1 MRRFALPCLAL
12 SFAAALHAAE
22 DEHSWTPLRD
32 GADKAIQAAAAFET
46 AQRKQTTSP
55 RIQLIPH
62 GLVTISIDERLQAL
76 RASQDAENG
85 IPLEEE
91 SSIGSVDPA
100 VLMRNVEAAL
110 DAVASP
116 SLIPEENAPSAG
128 EAADAA
134 GRAAAEL
141 IAAPVKDPLDDAC
154 WRRLRNLWT
163 MYFWKPN
170 SASIRDVLT
179 ISKKCSR
186 FLSIMS

>member
-116 SLIPEENAPSAG
+116 S
-128 EAADAA
+128 
-134 GRAAAEL
+134 
-141 IAAPVKDPLDDAC
+141 
-154 WRRLRNLWT
+154 
-163 MYFWKPN
+163 
-170 SASIRDVLT
+170 
-179 ISKKCSR
+179 
-186 FLSIMS
+186 